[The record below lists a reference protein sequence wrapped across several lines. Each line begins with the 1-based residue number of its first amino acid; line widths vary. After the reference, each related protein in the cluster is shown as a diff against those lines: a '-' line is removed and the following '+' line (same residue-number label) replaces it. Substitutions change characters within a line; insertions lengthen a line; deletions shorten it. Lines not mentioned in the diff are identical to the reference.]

1 VANEQLPVVNQLTPI
16 AYSQLPV
23 SNEQPPVPIQ
33 QPPTE
38 SKSDVAIDVPP
49 QPEIPPAIKK

>member
-1 VANEQLPVVNQLTPI
+1 
-16 AYSQLPV
+16 V
-23 SNEQPPVPIQ
+23 SNEQPPVPNAQPPVPNEQPAVPIQ